1 MSSGERM
8 AEEAAGSNRVQVL
21 AGVLVLL
28 GGAYWFFIGQDR
40 AVASGMADIE
50 AKVATDAVAQY
61 EIAKRQGDAMQT
73 CVQAGMVSAAFLQ
86 AKNEAQY
93 TQWKATERADC
104 ARAGMPTP

>member
-1 MSSGERM
+1 M
-8 AEEAAGSNRVQVL
+8 AEAAAESKRVQLLV
-21 AGVLVLL
+21 GVLVVL
-28 GGAYWFFIGQDR
+28 GGVYWFTIGEDR

-50 AKVATDAVAQY
+50 AKVALDAVAQY

-86 AKNEAQY
+86 AKNEAHY

-104 ARAGMPTP
+104 ARAGMPSP